1 MVVAGELPDT
11 LMATTADQP
20 SLMAMVAVTGDMD
33 VDIDMETDTDMAI
46 AVGDFRGLRPP
57 FFEKISS
64 RICGIW
70 CFVGLPCRRRDAKET
85 LKFTLVAS

>member
-1 MVVAGELPDT
+1 MVVAGELPGT

-57 FFEKISS
+57 FLRRFLRVYAGYGASS
-64 RICGIW
+64 ACLAGA
-70 CFVGLPCRRRDAKET
+70 VTPRRY
-85 LKFTLVAS
+85 